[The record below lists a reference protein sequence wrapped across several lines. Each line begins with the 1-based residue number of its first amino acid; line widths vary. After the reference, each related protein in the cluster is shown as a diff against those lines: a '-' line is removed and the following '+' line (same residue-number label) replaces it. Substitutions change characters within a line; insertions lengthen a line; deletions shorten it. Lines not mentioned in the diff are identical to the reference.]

1 MNPNYLDEL
10 NSMQRAAVEY
20 CDGPSQVIAGAGSGK
35 TRVLTYK
42 IAYLLEKGYQPWNI
56 LALTF
61 TNKAAREMRD
71 RITRQIG
78 LEVRGLYMGTFHS
91 IFYRILR
98 DQYEAIGFQ
107 PNFTVYD
114 TSDSKSL
121 IKSII
126 KEMGLDDKKYKPNGV
141 QNEISK
147 MKNALVRPGQY
158 SQDSQIAMVNER
170 SQMPKMSAIYAAY
183 MERCQLAN
191 AMDFDDLLLYTFVL
205 FNEHPAIL
213 ARYQEQ
219 FQYIL
224 VDEYQDTNKAQHRI
238 VELLSQQHQRICV
251 VGDDA
256 QSIYS
261 FRGAN
266 VDNILDFQQGYTNAK
281 LFKLEQNYRSTQRI
295 VDAANSLIKSNTR
308 QIPKTVF
315 SKNAEGNKMKVL
327 EAYSDLEEASMVV
340 KQLSQMQRQEGG
352 EYQDFAI
359 LYRTNAQSRSMEAEM
374 RKHSIPYKIYG
385 GLSFYQRKEIKDVI
399 AYLRMTI
406 NPQDEEALK
415 RIINVPKRSIGKT
428 TVDKVTACAHHFGV
442 SLWDVV
448 SDPEKYDLD
457 VAKRTQNRLIEF
469 AELIG
474 NLQHLATEQPADRV
488 VQASIQQ
495 TGIMAELL
503 GSDTPEDMS
512 RRENLEELLNAA
524 IEFVESREETG
535 DHQIMMPHYLMEV
548 SLMTD
553 QDSDNKDDPNKVTL
567 MTIHSAKGLE
577 FPFVFVVGLEEDLLP
592 NRMSIDSP
600 RQVEEERRLFYVA
613 ITRAERICTLSFA
626 KNRFVHGKSEFHGPS
641 RFLTDIAPEYLDW
654 AGDRR
659 RTGSRPSGSM
669 GMPRR
674 PMQQRLVQERPVASN
689 SIMQPPRKV
698 QPQASASQQ
707 NPYAGREVQ
716 ANTSPQRKRLTRINS
731 SASASVSASQQAPG
745 AGSSQLNVGDRI
757 LHSRFGPGVIKGLE
771 GEGNNAKAVVTF
783 DQVGEKQLLLRFAR
797 FEKMG

>member
-10 NSMQRAAVEY
+10 NPMQRAAVEY
-20 CDGPSQVIAGAGSGK
+20 CEGPSQVIAGAGSGK

-42 IAYLLEKGYQPWNI
+42 IAYLLDKGYQPWNI

-61 TNKAAREMRD
+61 TNKAAREMKE
-71 RITRQIG
+71 RINRQIG

-98 DQYEAIGFQ
+98 EQYEAIGFR

-114 TSDSKSL
+114 TADSKSL
-121 IKSII
+121 LKSIV
-126 KEMGLDDKKYKPNGV
+126 KEMNLDEKKYKPTMV
-141 QNEISK
+141 QGEISR
-147 MKNALVRPGQY
+147 MKNALILPGQY
-158 SQDSQIAMVNER
+158 QQDSQIAIYNER
-170 SQMPKMSAIYAAY
+170 SQVPKMGAIYAAY

-191 AMDFDDLLLYTFVL
+191 AMDFDDLLLYTFKL
-205 FNEHPAIL
+205 FHEHPDVL

-224 VDEYQDTNKAQHRI
+224 VDEYQDTNKVQHAI
-238 VELLSQQHQRICV
+238 VALLSKRHQRICV

-266 VDNILDFQQGYTNAK
+266 VDNILDFQKGYAHAK

-295 VDAANSLIKSNTR
+295 VEAANSLIKSNLR

-340 KQLSQMQRQEGG
+340 KYLQRLQRSEES

-359 LYRTNAQSRSMEAEM
+359 LYRTNAQSRSMEAEL
-374 RKHSIPYKIYG
+374 RKHAIPYRIYG

-399 AYLRMTI
+399 AYLRLTI
-406 NPQDEEALK
+406 NPHDEEALK
-415 RIINVPKRSIGKT
+415 RIINVPKRSIGQTSVGKM
-428 TVDKVTACAHHFGV
+428 TACAHYHGV
-442 SLWDVV
+442 SLWDVI
-448 SDPEKYDLD
+448 SNPEKYELD
-457 VAKRTQNRLIEF
+457 VAKRTQTRLIEF
-469 AELIG
+469 AELISS
-474 NLQHLATEQPADRV
+474 LQQLAQEQPADKV

-495 TGIMAELL
+495 TGIMGELL
-503 GSDTPEDMS
+503 GSDVPEDMS

-524 IEFVESREETG
+524 IDFVESREELG

-553 QDSDNKDDPNKVTL
+553 QDSDDKDDPNKVTL

-592 NRMSIDSP
+592 NRMAIDSP

-613 ITRAERICTLSFA
+613 ITRAERACTLSFA

-654 AGDRR
+654 ENDSRRFSPRSAG
-659 RTGSRPSGSM
+659 GLQS
-669 GMPRR
+669 PRR
-674 PMQQRLVQERPVASN
+674 
-689 SIMQPPRKV
+689 V
-698 QPQASASQQ
+698 QPTNSQT
-707 NPYAGREVQ
+707 NLYTGREIQ
-716 ANTSPQRKRLTRINS
+716 SNPTFQQKKRLTRIHS
-731 SASASVSASQQAPG
+731 SASASVSASQQMPG
-745 AGSSQLNVGDRI
+745 GNNQLKVGDRI
-757 LHSRFGPGVIKGLE
+757 LHSRFGPGVIQGLE
-771 GEGNNAKAVVTF
+771 GEGSNAKAVVSF
-783 DQVGEKQLLLRFAR
+783 EQVGEKQLLLRFAR